1 VARLA
6 GNAVKT
12 FCLTCKFDHF
22 NPGATGSSL
31 VAFRGNA
38 VTLNDLFSTFYAANP
53 INITA
58 NDFDQVDEKVWAIYG
73 QLTWKGEIAGRAAGL
88 VFGAR

>member
-1 VARLA
+1 
-6 GNAVKT
+6 
-12 FCLTCKFDHF
+12 
-22 NPGATGSSL
+22 SSL

-58 NDFDQVDEKVWAIYG
+58 NDFNQVDEKVWAIYG

-88 VFGAR
+88 VFGARYEETRVRSLGRQATPTAV